1 MEQGIVMKEWKLS
14 SVISHI
20 TDMCTSHCPCC
31 YACANDVQ
39 YTHADIN
46 IIYKIIKELAKAKI
60 ERVSL
65 LGGDPVL
72 HPYIVDIAKNL
83 SENGIATGV
92 MSNTMEFHE
101 DFSEVVKYIDVYET
115 TIHGRNAIEHDTFS
129 NKDGAYNLLMNN
141 LRVLSKYDVTIGIA
155 INIIPDTS
163 DIIYEMVKNLLV
175 KEKIRV
181 GYLILQRIIP
191 FGRAEDTT
199 HYMLSKE
206 NLKKALENVD
216 KVHNELGI
224 KISVEDPFPLCAM
237 DERYRKYMHPCE
249 WGYTKAALNGK
260 GDLTRCGADPRYLL
274 GNIFEKSIEEIWR
287 ESPILN
293 DFREKKH
300 LPDLCKKCKLLEACG
315 GGCSLSCNTCGVD
328 STDYLMSFVPDQP
341 IL

>member
-1 MEQGIVMKEWKLS
+1 MV
-14 SVISHI
+14 
-20 TDMCTSHCPCC
+20 
-31 YACANDVQ
+31 
-39 YTHADIN
+39 
-46 IIYKIIKELAKAKI
+46 YKIIKELSKAKI

-72 HPYIVDIAKNL
+72 HPHIVDIASKL
-83 SENGIATGV
+83 YESGIAVGV
-92 MSNTMEFHE
+92 MSNTMEFPE
-101 DFSEVVKYIDVYET
+101 SFSEIVKYIDVYET

-129 NKDGAYNLLMNN
+129 NKDGAYKLLMNN
-141 LRVLSKYDVTIGIA
+141 LRALSKYDVTIGIA

-163 DIIYEMVKNLLV
+163 DIIFDMVKNLIE

-191 FGRAEDTT
+191 FGRVEDYT

-206 NLKKALENVD
+206 NLSNALKNVD

-224 KISVEDPFPLCAM
+224 RISVEDPFPLCAM
-237 DERYRKYMHPCE
+237 DEQYRKYMHPCE

-287 ESPILN
+287 ESPILKE
-293 DFREKKH
+293 FRDKSH
-300 LPDLCKKCKLLEACG
+300 LPDSCKRCKLLAACG
-315 GGCSLSCNTCGVD
+315 GGCSLSCNSYGED
-328 STDYLMSFVPDQP
+328 GADYLMNSVHKEP